1 MVKQTIG
8 KPSERND
15 IKYKGVRKRKWG
27 KWVSEIRLPNSRER
41 IWLGSYDAPEKAA
54 RAFDAALF
62 CLRGHTAKF
71 NFPDNPPEISGGR
84 SLSAAQI
91 QTEAARFANSELP
104 RSHQSMSEFQA
115 ESQSMSELQAESQS
129 MSELQA
135 ESQSMSELQAESRS
149 PSVSEGSGT
158 VFVESEFLVTP
169 NDSFSDPFSTFG
181 SGNYATEYGLFAGFD
196 EMNYQF
202 FSPAAAVPTP
212 VVDYYAEENLDG
224 QFFSPAQESFLW
236 NF

>member
-135 ESQSMSELQAESRS
+135 ESRS